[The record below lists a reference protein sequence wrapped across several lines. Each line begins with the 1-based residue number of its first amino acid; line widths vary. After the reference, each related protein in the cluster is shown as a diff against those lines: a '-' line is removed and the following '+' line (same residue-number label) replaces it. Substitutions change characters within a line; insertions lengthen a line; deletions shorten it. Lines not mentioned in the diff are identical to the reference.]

1 MFGINKK
8 RLDYGKDYI
17 MQVYSNNNVQ
27 FGAKYVAPAHVKFK
41 DAKKW
46 KDASVNFIKFET
58 TKVSDRTA
66 LDQISRLWGGK
77 NLSGAIA
84 DEANILGGK
93 AHVYGVTTQE
103 ANFDHV
109 DPRKILGLVS
119 TDKITKNSSEINVFK
134 IGTNPKFAY
143 EQNKRNR
150 SIRHI
155 AKSMI
160 EALKLTTYK
169 NTNPK
174 IVTQYAE
181 PQEVKFL
188 NKAGVE
194 IKNDNLV
201 EVLA

>member
-1 MFGINKK
+1 
-8 RLDYGKDYI
+8 

-58 TKVSDRTA
+58 AKVEDRKV
-66 LDQISRLWGGK
+66 LEQIRDMWGGK
-77 NLSGAIA
+77 NLSGALVN
-84 DEANILGGK
+84 EANIERGG
-93 AHVYGVTTQE
+93 ARIFGVTTQE
-103 ANFDHV
+103 TNFDHV
-109 DPRKILGLVS
+109 DPTQVLGFVS
-119 TDKITKNSSEINVFK
+119 TDKFTKKSGEINIFK

-160 EALKLTTYK
+160 EALKLTTSK
-169 NTNPK
+169 NANTK
-174 IVTQYAE
+174 IVTPYAE